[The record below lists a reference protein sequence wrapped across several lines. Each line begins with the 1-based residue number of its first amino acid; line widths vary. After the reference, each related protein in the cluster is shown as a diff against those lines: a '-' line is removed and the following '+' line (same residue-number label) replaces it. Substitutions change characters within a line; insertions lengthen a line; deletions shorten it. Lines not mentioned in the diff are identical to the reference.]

1 MKIEHSDPIL
11 CMFDLPILDWF
22 KLVELFRSSNELERV
37 RFSMW
42 FNTDLLL
49 LDETGAIVVRLGVL
63 VSMILEA
70 DEEIEDIGEHD
81 DVDDEDDIQFL
92 SLIPLF
98 IIISLLDDDD
108 DDDSDRWFGLKPPVL
123 LFFNFVIKLTGF
135 NFLISDFILNC
146 SISFD
151 FFLKKK
157 N

>member
-1 MKIEHSDPIL
+1 
-11 CMFDLPILDWF
+11 
-22 KLVELFRSSNELERV
+22 
-37 RFSMW
+37 MW
-42 FNTDLLL
+42 FNTNLLL

-63 VSMILEA
+63 VSIILEA

-92 SLIPLF
+92 ILIP
-98 IIISLLDDDD
+98 LLDDDD
-108 DDDSDRWFGLKPPVL
+108 DSDKCRWFGLKPPVL

-151 FFLKKK
+151 FFFE